1 MLKTCFPIFLGLL
14 LSLLTTPLA
23 AAERNIVF
31 FVTDDQSP
39 TLGCYGDPVAS
50 SPRADELARDGTRF
64 QNAFAVTASCS
75 PSRSTILSG
84 LYPHTN
90 GMYGLMHN
98 HHHFSSLDGIRPATV
113 PVALAAAGYRTAQ
126 AGKLHVG
133 PEPAYQFQH
142 YLGNPSRNTVKL
154 VEECEEF
161 LTADPEKPFFLYI
174 GTPDP
179 HRDGRNIGTSPLPF
193 KPNSFGNPAPGKS
206 YPGVSEV
213 EFDPDTIPVPEFL
226 NDTPVVRAE
235 LAQYYQSCARVDQ
248 GLGRLVDLLKKH
260 NLYDKTLIVF
270 TSDHG
275 IAMPGAKTSTYEAG
289 LRVPFIVRD
298 PYQKKRGVVSEAMI
312 SHIDIVPS
320 LLDFAG
326 QFPLKNPAPPK
337 KFRHPGKSWISI
349 LGEETPEGWDRIHA
363 SHTFH
368 EVQMYYPMRVIRDRD
383 FKFTWNLAHELPF
396 PFAADLWNSATWQE
410 QLTKP
415 ADAPYG
421 KRTAHQFQHRPQFE
435 LYDLRNDPGELNNL
449 ADDPKYAEKLQAY
462 INDMKE
468 FQKQTSDPWTSKWTY
483 E

>member
-1 MLKTCFPIFLGLL
+1 MPKTFLSIVAGLL
-14 LSLLTTPLA
+14 FSLTTTLLV

-39 TLGCYGDPVAS
+39 TLGCYGDKVAS
-50 SPRADELARDGTRF
+50 SPRVDELARDGTLFR
-64 QNAFAVTASCS
+64 NAFAVTASCS

-90 GMYGLMHN
+90 GMYGLMHAE
-98 HHHFSSLDGIRPATV
+98 HHFSSLDEIRPVTL

-133 PEPAYQFQH
+133 PEAAYHFQH
-142 YLGNPSRNTVKL
+142 YLAKPTRNTVKL
-154 VEECEEF
+154 VEECESF
-161 LTADPEKPFFLYI
+161 LTADPDVPFFLYI

-179 HRDGRNIGTSPLPF
+179 HRDGRFVQDSPAPF
-193 KPNSFGNPAPGKS
+193 KPNSFGNPEPGKS
-206 YPGVSEV
+206 YPGVSEI
-213 EFDPDTIPVPEFL
+213 EFDPETIPVPEFL

-248 GLGRLVDLLKKH
+248 GFGRLVDLLKKH

-275 IAMPGAKTSTYEAG
+275 IAMPGAKTTTYETG

-326 QFPLKNPAPPK
+326 KSSPSTPLPPK
-337 KFRHPGKSWISI
+337 KFRYPGRSWIQI
-349 LGEETPEGWDRIHA
+349 LGEENPKGWDRVYA

-383 FKFTWNLAHELPF
+383 FKFTWNIAHQLPF
-396 PFAADLWNSATWQE
+396 PFASDLWKSATWQE

-415 ADAPYG
+415 ADAPFG
-421 KRTAHQFQHRPQFE
+421 KRTAHQYQYRPQFE
-435 LYDLRNDPGELNNL
+435 LYDLRNDPDELNNL
-449 ADDPKYAEKLQAY
+449 ADHPDHAEKLQAY
-462 INDMKE
+462 IQEMKE
-468 FQKQTSDPWTSKWTY
+468 FQTRTADPWRSKWTY